1 MQRRA
6 ERGERRAVGLA
17 LHNRPGQQRPRSNLS
32 TLGLGREPRNRLSR
46 STGAAGVKKRRGP
59 VFLLIDHH
67 GDFRHLARAL
77 SKTDAKK
84 RLILR
89 DRTHRS
95 AVPAPVAFMPRSA
108 RNAFDAPWSAM
119 KRLRCAMERHD
130 RPRRNHGTPSV
141 QMRRRYQERT
151 CRGLCNPRS
160 MRKEAI
166 FAKEAKRSDFLPLFF
181 LEKLFLPFFLSSF
194 LSFFLSSF
202 LSFFLSF
209 LLT

>member
-108 RNAFDAPWSAM
+108 QRLRCTMERLQCPWSAFDTPWSAM
-119 KRLRCAMERHD
+119 TDQGADQGETTARLQCRCVDATKKEHAAASVIRGVCEKRQFLQKR
-130 RPRRNHGTPSV
+130 
-141 QMRRRYQERT
+141 
-151 CRGLCNPRS
+151 
-160 MRKEAI
+160 RKEAI
-166 FAKEAKRSDFLPLFF
+166 FCRF
-181 LEKLFLPFFLSSF
+181 SS
-194 LSFFLSSF
+194 
-202 LSFFLSF
+202 
-209 LLT
+209 